1 MADKSSSPSDK
12 AYWQRRKLS
21 PGTWKERKALRHCAR
36 MGKTKAQLAAT
47 GAFSTPTFPKI
58 HTPRAIESVTF
69 TGAVRGNW
77 ENLPVQML
85 IVDGKTVEVSLHSSD
100 IDNAKRE
107 ISPRL
112 SYRHVSVSPVSG
124 HQTLISHR

>member
-1 MADKSSSPSDK
+1 MADGKKTSASRK
-12 AYWQRRKLS
+12 AYWLRKGS
-21 PGTWKERKALRHCAR
+21 GASQAEKRIARHCAR